1 MSLLKCGYI
10 PHQKKLLTGDLEAMK
25 NQLCGL
31 TLKELVIYQRF
42 VN

>member
-10 PHQKKLLTGDLEAMK
+10 PQQNKLLTGDLEATK

-31 TLKELVIYQRF
+31 TLKELVIYQRS
-42 VN
+42 VD